1 MRHSFQTSLN
11 NVYTNYFNYILLF
24 GLITP
29 NLHLLNCVSSIFEFL
44 KIKAQNW
51 KGELAVA
58 CLTGLLT
65 FPIAVVTQ
73 FTPLYHIPHDVFG
86 IHSEICFWLLI
97 FGYCTCVFWGIMR
110 ASPTN
115 AIEIGKIEEKKGTK
129 KRGK

>member
-1 MRHSFQTSLN
+1 MRF
-11 NVYTNYFNYILLF
+11 VYFWILE
-24 GLITP
+24 
-29 NLHLLNCVSSIFEFL
+29 NQFL

>member
-1 MRHSFQTSLN
+1 M
-11 NVYTNYFNYILLF
+11 
-24 GLITP
+24 
-29 NLHLLNCVSSIFEFL
+29 
-44 KIKAQNW
+44 
-51 KGELAVA
+51 AVA